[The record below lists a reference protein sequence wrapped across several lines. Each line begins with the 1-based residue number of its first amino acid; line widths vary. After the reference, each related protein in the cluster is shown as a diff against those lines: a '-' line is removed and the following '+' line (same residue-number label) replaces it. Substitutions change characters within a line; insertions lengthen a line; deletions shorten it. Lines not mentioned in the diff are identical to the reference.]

1 MLPSDIF
8 LGFGISH
15 TVLLSWISVRETGN
29 KGMAGKD
36 VEGKKREKGSRR
48 GERECGK
55 KDGRRNRRGRGKRK
69 EKEERSDGNLEG
81 KVTIWCFF
89 PL

>member
-48 GERECGK
+48 GMGGGIGGEG
-55 KDGRRNRRGRGKRK
+55 GRGKRRRK
-69 EKEERSDGNLEG
+69 GVMGTWKG
-81 KVTIWCFF
+81 K
-89 PL
+89 